1 MSSNTY
7 VVDSLTCLRK
17 VGSEGEMR
25 RLLEFRMNE
34 TQVWTHAEVAVI
46 KSLQNNYGVAGPL
59 LADFYAKNVD
69 MLKTFVPE
77 IVERMYDEYGA
88 TNDERFWMASIGAN
102 IAAGILMS
110 DNHTGIANFPLEHII
125 EAYRKRIEYQ
135 RTVIKANKRSAE
147 DVLNEFIR
155 ENISRFVVVNYGVA
169 GGVLAEMGDGASV
182 GKNTT
187 RSEVH
192 GRVENGVVVGYSDFY
207 LEERVLKTFC
217 STMNFGYAEFKEQ
230 LEKLFVVQY
239 LPRKDLTAKTGAP
252 PMRTSVIK
260 ITRPVDETLED
271 HLSVD

>member
-1 MSSNTY
+1 
-7 VVDSLTCLRK
+7 
-17 VGSEGEMR
+17 
-25 RLLEFRMNE
+25 
-34 TQVWTHAEVAVI
+34 
-46 KSLQNNYGVAGPL
+46 
-59 LADFYAKNVD
+59 
-69 MLKTFVPE
+69 
-77 IVERMYDEYGA
+77 
-88 TNDERFWMASIGAN
+88 
-102 IAAGILMS
+102 
-110 DNHTGIANFPLEHII
+110 
-125 EAYRKRIEYQ
+125 
-135 RTVIKANKRSAE
+135 
-147 DVLNEFIR
+147 
-155 ENISRFVVVNYGVA
+155 
-169 GGVLAEMGDGASV
+169 MGDGASV